1 MANVMSA
8 DAETKLKIAFCLH
21 NFVSLC
27 DVVVAFSSIPYKVI
41 IPPFKSSTVIILFF
55 KTKFM

>member
-1 MANVMSA
+1 MSA

-41 IPPFKSSTVIILFF
+41 IPPF
-55 KTKFM
+55 